1 MAKQSKSYLSIFGL
15 IMAFL
20 LPIALAKVMLEKKWY
35 QGGVTNKG
43 SLVAQSITIP
53 QLQQDARWQLIYLL
67 PNECQQACLGAL
79 FTLQQVPQ
87 AIGPERD
94 RVISK
99 VYVSRETSLADINQK
114 IKLSEL
120 FQTQSLQN
128 YQFSVLPSF
137 PKLEQALSQ
146 LQFAGIGLYLIDP
159 LGNIMMAYPLAS
171 EKTAILAQGK
181 DVLRDLKRLLKVSKI
196 G

>member
-1 MAKQSKSYLSIFGL
+1 M
-15 IMAFL
+15 
-20 LPIALAKVMLEKKWY
+20 
-35 QGGVTNKG
+35 
-43 SLVAQSITIP
+43 VAQPITIP

-67 PNECQQACLGAL
+67 PNECQQTCLGAL

-114 IKLSEL
+114 IKHSEL